1 MRTAMSMPTDP
12 DSLLFLLQSGDALFP
27 TGAYA
32 HSFGLEGLTEFGVV
46 RDAESLGAYLSQSLI
61 PSVFAADVPLLAAAH
76 AAAGA
81 GEVARLC
88 ELDEMAGALKGT
100 RELRE
105 ASRRTGS
112 QRLAV
117 VEALTPSPLWPVL
130 TAARAAGRWQGHAP
144 VAFGVVCAVRGVAVV
159 DAATAYTYQAAAGAV
174 SAALKLLRLGQNAGQ
189 RVLQAALPAIAAGVP
204 AAVARPA
211 EEAGWFAPLVDVAS
225 ARHETAYTRLF
236 IS

>member
-1 MRTAMSMPTDP
+1 MRTATPMPTDP

-46 RDAESLGAYLSQSLI
+46 RDAESLGRYLTESLI
-61 PSVFAADVPLLAAAH
+61 PSAFAADVPLLAAAH

-81 GEVARLC
+81 GDVARLR
-88 ELDEMAGALKGT
+88 ELDEWAGALKGT

-117 VEALTPSPLWPVL
+117 VEALTPSPLWPGLVEV
-130 TAARAAGRWQGHAP
+130 RAADRWQGHAP

-159 DAATAYTYQAAAGAV
+159 EAATAYTYQAAAGAV

-189 RVLQAALPAIAAGVP
+189 RVLQATLPAIAAGVP

-211 EEAGWFAPLVDVAS
+211 EEAGWFSPLVDVAS